1 MEANIRTDRRVH
13 GTVMN
18 SSLGFN
24 KGQSEAH
31 VVSPIPSPGA
41 SLTRTLPWCVF
52 WKQIP
57 DMFHLQKRQEVSPKG
72 IISKLAAATTTTM
85 QNIREAATS

>member
-1 MEANIRTDRRVH
+1 MEANVRIDREVH

-31 VVSPIPSPGA
+31 LVSPIPSPSA
-41 SLTRTLPWCVF
+41 SLTRTLPWCIF

-57 DMFHLQKRQEVSPKG
+57 DMFHLQKCQEVSPKG
-72 IISKLAAATTTTM
+72 IIRKLAAATTTTM
-85 QNIREAATS
+85 QNLREAAIS